1 MKVIRISHLGVA
13 PKDNAVAAHFFGNVL
28 GLAAHGEETVPEQKV
43 HVRFFQAEKS
53 RIELLEATTPDSPIA
68 KFLEL
73 KGSGIQHVA
82 LEVDDVAA
90 WAAHLKAQGVRLIDE
105 SPRKGAHNTQI
116 IFIHPAATGG
126 VLVELVQESS
136 PA

>member
-13 PKDNAVAAHFFGNVL
+13 PKDNAIAASFFGDVL
-28 GLAAHGEETVPEQKV
+28 GLAAQGEETVAEQKV
-43 HVRFFQAEKS
+43 HVRFFQAENS
-53 RIELLEATTPDSPIA
+53 RIELLEATSADSPIA
-68 KFLEL
+68 KFIEAR
-73 KGSGIQHVA
+73 GAGIQHVA

-90 WAAHLKAQGVRLIDE
+90 WAKHLKEKGIRLIDE
-105 SPRKGAHNTQI
+105 TPRVGAHDTRI

-126 VLVELVQESS
+126 VLVELVQEKA